1 MKKLADQELYE
12 AIEYARNINEEDG
25 QKILNDF
32 HRKQQIV
39 ADTIFNIF
47 PALIAEINID
57 MSNVFMELC
66 FDAIC
71 VYQYS
76 FGKAPE
82 QTKGWLEA
90 QMTMLEL
97 ELKALDSSQSMH
109 DKFRS
114 NLVNNMVEKTRNG
127 LIQIKLFDVMK
138 ESIDG
143 FSVESV
149 SQASYI
155 KMRQK
160 QYTKIT
166 SF

>member
-1 MKKLADQELYE
+1 
-12 AIEYARNINEEDG
+12 
-25 QKILNDF
+25 
-32 HRKQQIV
+32 
-39 ADTIFNIF
+39 
-47 PALIAEINID
+47 
-57 MSNVFMELC
+57 
-66 FDAIC
+66 
-71 VYQYS
+71 
-76 FGKAPE
+76 
-82 QTKGWLEA
+82 
-90 QMTMLEL
+90 MTMLAL
-97 ELKALDSSQSMH
+97 EFKALDSSQSVH

-166 SF
+166 PF